1 MLPGTRRHVG
11 GPPSGEGET
20 PQRPGAGAR
29 VAPVDMGTTTVERP
43 APSRIV
49 GARRRR
55 VVGLAA
61 VVAVLAVAAVVSI
74 AVGARALTPA
84 EVWHGLFSGPDGDQK
99 ATDIELIVQTVR
111 VPRTVLAI
119 VAGIALGVGGALI
132 QGFTRNPIADTG
144 LLGVNTGASFAV
156 VSAISL
162 LGLADPFQYIWF
174 AFLGAA
180 LAGGVVFG
188 LSSIGR
194 GAGNPLTLAL
204 AGQGVTVFLAAMT
217 TAVALSDKA
226 ALNALRFWNVG
237 SVAGVPFRVIWP
249 MSAFIVVGLV
259 LALALLPSVNL
270 LNLGDDVAR
279 GLGVNITL
287 IRTVGIVAITLL
299 AGAATAACG
308 PIAFLGLMVAHVAR
322 YLAGPDY
329 RWLVPYAGLLG
340 AVVLLVCDIVGRVVV
355 RPGELDAGVLVAL
368 LGAPFFAVLVWRGKF
383 KSA

>member
-1 MLPGTRRHVG
+1 M
-11 GPPSGEGET
+11 
-20 PQRPGAGAR
+20 A
-29 VAPVDMGTTTVERP
+29 TTTVERP
-43 APSRIV
+43 APSRV
-49 GARRRR
+49 AGARHRRL
-55 VVGLAA
+55 VGLGALVA
-61 VVAVLAVAAVVSI
+61 VLVVVAVVSL
-74 AVGARALTPA
+74 AVGARALSPA
-84 EVWHGLFSGPDGDQK
+84 EVWHGLFTAPEAGQK
-99 ATDIELIVQTVR
+99 VSDTRLIMQTVR

-132 QGFTRNPIADTG
+132 QGYTRNPIADTG

-162 LGLADPFQYIWF
+162 FGFTDPFQYVWF

-180 LAGGVVFG
+180 LAGVVVFG

-204 AGQGVTVFLAAMT
+204 AGQGVTVFLMAMT

-226 ALNALRFWNVG
+226 ALNALRFWNAG
-237 SVAGVPFRVIWP
+237 SVAGVRFDVIWP
-249 MSAFIVVGLV
+249 VTAFIAVGLV
-259 LALALLPSVNL
+259 LALATLPSVNL

-279 GLGVNITL
+279 GLGVNIAL

-308 PIAFLGLMVAHVAR
+308 PIAFLGLMVAHLAR

-329 RWLVPYAGLLG
+329 RWLVPYAGVLG
-340 AVVLLVCDIVGRVVV
+340 AVVLLVCDIAGRVVV